1 MPPLPLPLEVLPEPD
16 ASHAGE
22 VLIELGIILLVLAL
36 LGRIAVRIGIPSIP
50 LYLLAG
56 VVMGDGGFIPVS
68 AGEEFLEVGAEIGVV
83 LLLLLLGLEYS
94 PQDLRNGLK
103 SNWVAGLVD
112 GLANAVPGFA
122 VGLMM
127 GWSLTAS
134 LLLAGVTYISSS
146 GIIARLL
153 DDFDRVANRETPVL
167 LSLLVM
173 EDIVMAVFLPI
184 MAVLLVGATLI
195 QGAIAAG
202 IALGVVAV
210 AFVVSMRFSENVSRL
225 VHSHSRELLLLTV
238 LGLTFLV
245 AGLADAVQVSAAVG
259 AFLLGLTLSGQVADD
274 VRGLLPPLRDV
285 FGGLFFVFF
294 GLTIDPRDLLPV
306 LLREGGRDFGG
317 ALAWGEPQHL
327 APFGETS
334 PFAGLAIQDE
344 VTVSRQVLA
353 EPEADLAQKTWAR
366 LQDGTP
372 LVTAEREG
380 RGWLVLFHV
389 TAGPDWSTLP
399 LSGLFPEM
407 LERVTAFAEGGAGP
421 ATETGAAWQ
430 PDRVLTA
437 DGRLTAPPPEAEA
450 IPAADWETAV
460 PDARHPPG
468 LYRRGAALE
477 GMNVA
482 NAEFTMERFPRAAGV
497 AVDDY
502 GARAPRAMAGP
513 FLILAMLLLVAD
525 AIAALVLSGRARA
538 LLRRLRPAPAGAIAG
553 LALALLILPDMA
565 RAQAVDAPPPDGAF
579 DVRLAYVMTGDSR
592 VDEMSQ
598 AGLIGLSFEL
608 IQRTAVEPADPVGVN
623 LERDELIFYPLIY
636 WPITADAQPLSPE
649 AAAKLDEYVR
659 AGGTVLI
666 DTQDAGSRIMQGG
679 ASEAMRRALAGVDVP
694 PLQPVPKD
702 HVLTKSFFLLDTFPG
717 RWSEGNVWVEAD
729 PDSNARDGV
738 SGWVV
743 GGNDWA
749 AAWAV
754 DAQGRPVAA
763 LPGAEPRQREF
774 AYRFG
779 INLVMYVLTGNYKS
793 DQVHVPAL
801 LERLG
806 Q

>member
-1 MPPLPLPLEVLPEPD
+1 MTPETEAD
-16 ASHAGE
+16 LA
-22 VLIELGIILLVLAL
+22 GIIKQAEGPLRVEGGGTRPIGGASNGARLSTAAMTGIETYEPGALTLVVRAGTPVAEVEAAL
-36 LGRIAVRIGIPSIP
+36 PAELRRRAALVRVTTSPSSGASAAIGDAWRRPSV
-50 LYLLAG
+50 G
-56 VVMGDGGFIPVS
+56 VVDEGADDAQPLLSDLYYLEKALGPFADARRGRMED
-68 AGEEFLEVGAEIGVV
+68 FLDRPPGVI
-83 LLLLLLGLEYS
+83 
-94 PQDLRNGLK
+94 
-103 SNWVAGLVD
+103 ALVD
-112 GLANAVPGFA
+112 GAGSANSGALMSYVRDGGVLIRFA
-122 VGLMM
+122 G
-127 GWSLTAS
+127 
-134 LLLAGVTYISSS
+134 
-146 GIIARLL
+146 
-153 DDFDRVANRETPVL
+153 PL
-167 LSLLVM
+167 LS
-173 EDIVMAVFLPI
+173 
-184 MAVLLVGATLI
+184 
-195 QGAIAAG
+195 AG
-202 IALGVVAV
+202 
-210 AFVVSMRFSENVSRL
+210 
-225 VHSHSRELLLLTV
+225 
-238 LGLTFLV
+238 
-245 AGLADAVQVSAAVG
+245 
-259 AFLLGLTLSGQVADD
+259 
-274 VRGLLPPLRDV
+274 RD
-285 FGGLFFVFF
+285 
-294 GLTIDPRDLLPV
+294 DLLPV